1 MWLKGLGEES
11 GEAVGERAYEPEPA
25 ACESGAGESQREGDT
40 GDQGNV
46 AEVEGVGLT
55 LHRGE
60 AEEEHSAAVACL
72 SVCACVCV
80 SMRVCNG
87 SLSVRRGD

>member
-1 MWLKGLGEES
+1 M
-11 GEAVGERAYEPEPA
+11 
-25 ACESGAGESQREGDT
+25 
-40 GDQGNV
+40 
-46 AEVEGVGLT
+46 GLT

-60 AEEEHSAAVACL
+60 AEEENSAAVVCL

-87 SLSVRRGD
+87 SLSVRRRD